1 MNRIQGCRAAVF
13 FIICTFSFSVYADE
27 PVAKKKIAITKIES
41 YKVSESFPD
50 YIRNTLEMSL
60 YNTDKFQLIDKT
72 NTDKAAVDLAQ
83 SDERNAD
90 SDKKLGSRL
99 SADFVISG
107 SISRYD
113 QYKISTRVTDVAT
126 GEVIIAYAKEYN
138 NEKDTDKII
147 DIITENITE
156 DLLRYVRTGKLRK
169 RLYDFNN
176 IYIGLRLQYIKPL
189 GYFDGMVNPGYGAA
203 LSSEVK
209 NIFFRNLCGGFSI
222 GYYRFTG
229 KKNSADSITLARL
242 TADVSYMFKIS
253 ERMALIPS
261 VKGGAAR
268 VVIKH
273 GTGDG
278 FSMPENKETSAIEPV
293 AETSVAF
300 SVFPVE
306 DIQLRLSYDYSFI
319 FETNQRIKMH
329 GASLAVYLTF

>member
-1 MNRIQGCRAAVF
+1 MNRMHFCCAVVF
-13 FIICTFSFSVYADE
+13 VVLGMFSFSVYADE

-72 NTDKAAVDLAQ
+72 NTDKAAADLGQ
-83 SDERNAD
+83 SGERNAE
-90 SDKKLGSRL
+90 SDKKLGGRL
-99 SADFVISG
+99 STDFVISG

-113 QYKISTRVTDVAT
+113 QYRIAARVTDVTT
-126 GEVIIAYAKEYN
+126 GEIIIAYAKEYT

-176 IYIGLRLQYIKPL
+176 IYIGLQLHYVKPL
-189 GYFDGMVNPGYGAA
+189 GYLDAMVNPGYGAA

-209 NIFFRNLCGGFSI
+209 NIFFRNLCGGVSI
-222 GYYRFTG
+222 GYYLFSG
-229 KKNSADSITLARL
+229 KKNSTDSMTLAML
-242 TADVSYMFKIS
+242 TADVSYMFKIN

-268 VVIKH
+268 VVLKH

-278 FSMPENKETSAIEPV
+278 FSMPENKESSAIEPV
-293 AETSVAF
+293 AESSLAF
-300 SVFPVE
+300 SFFPVE
-306 DIQLRLSYDYSFI
+306 DIQLRLLYQYSCI
-319 FETNQRIKMH
+319 FEKNQIIRMH
-329 GASLAVYLTF
+329 GATLAVYLTF